1 MNTVVIHRDPDHAAD
16 LLRAGAL
23 VAVPTETVY
32 GLAGNGLDSD
42 VIERIYQVK
51 DRPAVKPISL
61 MVPDLESARQFC
73 VSVPEQAAILAE
85 HYWPG
90 PLTIVLQAAEAVPE
104 ILRAGGATVGF
115 RCPRQSDTLDILK
128 RLNFPL
134 AVPSANP
141 SGKESPINAEKVLGY
156 FNGKIDAV
164 VDGGPCSIGQAS
176 TVLDMSRE
184 PYRILRQGS
193 LTEEEIA
200 DTLVSAMTVVGITG
214 GSGSGKTTALEALK
228 EHDALILDC
237 DAVYHEML
245 EKSNALICE
254 LKKAFPDAVEE
265 GRVSR
270 SRLGNIVFRDRQA
283 LKTLNSITHRQIR
296 REIRDRL
303 RDFAMAGGKLAAID
317 AIELFSGG
325 LAADCDF
332 TVAVLA
338 DEEVRIARV
347 MARDGISREKALLRI
362 RAQQPDS
369 YFISIC
375 DYALYNNGDLPT
387 LSRELNQILEE
398 EKKHGTEHNKQ
409 R

>member
-32 GLAGNGLDSD
+32 GLAGNGLNSD
-42 VIERIYQVK
+42 VIERIYLVK
-51 DRPAVKPISL
+51 ERPAVKPISL
-61 MVPDLESARQFC
+61 MVPDLESAREFC

-85 HYWPG
+85 KYWPG
-90 PLTIVLQAAEAVPE
+90 PLTIVLQAADAVPE
-104 ILRAGGATVGF
+104 ILRAGGATVGL
-115 RCPRQSDTLDILK
+115 RCPQQLDTLDILN
-128 RLNFPL
+128 RLTSPL

-141 SGKESPINAEKVLGY
+141 SGKESPVNAEEVLRY

-193 LTEEEIA
+193 LTEVEIA
-200 DTLVSAMTVVGITG
+200 DTLVSAMTVIGITG

-245 EKSNALICE
+245 DRSVVLSCE

-265 GRVSR
+265 ERISR
-270 SRLGNIVFRDRQA
+270 SRLGNIVFHNRQA
-283 LKTLNSITHRQIR
+283 LEKLNSITHRLIR
-296 REIRDRL
+296 QEIRDRL
-303 RDFAMAGGKLAAID
+303 RKFAMAGGTLAAID

-375 DYALYNNGDLPT
+375 DYVLYNNGDLPT